1 MIKSGKG
8 DKSMKKRYLYI
19 SLLAIVLIIAGVFLM
34 FNLEK
39 FSMKRD
45 LKARNMIVIWD
56 ERELKGEAVNNIS
69 RLYQYNFGGQEIIL
83 EDKYKFFD
91 FTFSDDKQR
100 LLSFVG
106 NRGKFDI
113 VEYDMEKRQ
122 LKPILSSQEV
132 EEYLEESVDVKGKQ
146 SKEGSCVRYYDHE
159 NKISFRYGSYIM
171 SFSET
176 EGFEILYSSGSLG
189 RTYDWIENDSAL
201 LIIDGTDL
209 IKYSIKTKEKTTLIE
224 QSASFSFAVSSD
236 DKFLVYEDRGD
247 GYLYLCNLED
257 GEKRRLCRRY
267 HPFPDLQI
275 SEDNKYLLC
284 SDAVEI
290 FPSTMK
296 YWLYIVNLENGR
308 RLKIKDWGLD
318 AEVWGATWNQ

>member
-69 RLYQYNFGGQEIIL
+69 RLYQYNFGGQEILL

-122 LKPILSSQEV
+122 LKPILSS

-176 EGFEILYSSGSLG
+176 EGFEILYSS
-189 RTYDWIENDSAL
+189 
-201 LIIDGTDL
+201 
-209 IKYSIKTKEKTTLIE
+209 
-224 QSASFSFAVSSD
+224 
-236 DKFLVYEDRGD
+236 
-247 GYLYLCNLED
+247 
-257 GEKRRLCRRY
+257 
-267 HPFPDLQI
+267 
-275 SEDNKYLLC
+275 
-284 SDAVEI
+284 
-290 FPSTMK
+290 
-296 YWLYIVNLENGR
+296 
-308 RLKIKDWGLD
+308 
-318 AEVWGATWNQ
+318 